1 LDKTLYSLK
10 KHSNKI
16 NLKINKMETN
26 NIKASR
32 IEAAGN
38 NFSIIGYTMILVI
51 VISLGQ
57 FFYNKKIS
65 EQIQSPNSKIA
76 QQSANYLN
84 SRDAQQSAKDLETAF
99 IDAQQSA
106 KEIETAS
113 KDLETANYAASVL
126 YLLCSIII
134 LVNFISAGNNLSSC
148 EELEADVIPNVES
161 EKLLLKLNMTKSSSG
176 KLANG
181 GIIVYTDEKGE
192 HGLVCSNNDLGNAN
206 WNSAK
211 QLCDNYN
218 EAGFSD
224 WRLPT
229 KDELQ
234 LIYLLLHRRKIGGFA
249 DNYYWSS
256 TDDYSNYAWRQ
267 YGSSGDQTS
276 LSKDGSCNVRAVRAF

>member
-1 LDKTLYSLK
+1 
-10 KHSNKI
+10 
-16 NLKINKMETN
+16 METN

-32 IEAAGN
+32 IKAAGN

-51 VISLGQ
+51 VFSLGQ
-57 FFYNKKIS
+57 FFYNKELSK
-65 EQIQSPNSKIA
+65 QIQSPNSKIA

-84 SRDAQQSAKDLETAF
+84 SRDAQQSAKDLETAL

-113 KDLETANYAASVL
+113 IDAQQSAKDLETANYFFMVL
-126 YLLCSIII
+126 YLLCAFIIMMCF
-134 LVNFISAGNNLSSC
+134 LSAGKNLSSC

-181 GIIVYTDEKGE
+181 GIIVYSDEKGE

>member
-1 LDKTLYSLK
+1 
-10 KHSNKI
+10 
-16 NLKINKMETN
+16 METN

-32 IEAAGN
+32 IKAAGN
-38 NFSIIGYTMILVI
+38 NLLYIGFTLIACVLISLIQVAYITGLDSGKSNYLDSVKDSNNFFMILNIVFAI
-51 VISLGQ
+51 VII
-57 FFYNKKIS
+57 FNM
-65 EQIQSPNSKIA
+65 
-76 QQSANYLN
+76 
-84 SRDAQQSAKDLETAF
+84 
-99 IDAQQSA
+99 
-106 KEIETAS
+106 
-113 KDLETANYAASVL
+113 
-126 YLLCSIII
+126 
-134 LVNFISAGNNLSSC
+134 ISAGKNLSSC
-148 EELEADVIPNVES
+148 EELEADVIPNVDS

-256 TDDYSNYAWRQ
+256 TENNSGSAWVQLFDGGIQNYDAK
-267 YGSSGDQTS
+267 GNE
-276 LSKDGSCNVRAVRAF
+276 CNVRAVRAF

>member
-1 LDKTLYSLK
+1 
-10 KHSNKI
+10 
-16 NLKINKMETN
+16 METN

-65 EQIQSPNSKIA
+65 QQIQSPNSKIA
-76 QQSANYLN
+76 QQSANYPN
-84 SRDAQQSAKDLETAF
+84 SRDAQQSAKDLETGI
-99 IDAQQSA
+99 IDEQQSA
-106 KEIETAS
+106 KEIETPS

-134 LVNFISAGNNLSSC
+134 LVNFISAGKNLSSC

-161 EKLLLKLNMTKSSSG
+161 EKLLLKLNMTKSNSG
-176 KLANG
+176 NLANG
-181 GIIVYTDEKGE
+181 GIIVYADTNGL
-192 HGLVCSNNDLGNAN
+192 HGLVCSISDLGIGD

-218 EAGFSD
+218 EGGFSD
-224 WRLPT
+224 WRLPN
-229 KDELQ
+229 KNELNF
-234 LIYLLLHRRKIGGFA
+234 IYLLLHRRKIGGFA
-249 DNYYWSS
+249 SNYYWSS
-256 TDDYSNYAWRQ
+256 TEEDDNDAWIQYFNSGNQASYSKA
-267 YGSSGDQTS
+267 
-276 LSKDGSCNVRAVRAF
+276 SKDKVRAVRAF

>member
-1 LDKTLYSLK
+1 
-10 KHSNKI
+10 
-16 NLKINKMETN
+16 METN

-32 IEAAGN
+32 IKAAGN

-51 VISLGQ
+51 VISLVH
-57 FFYNKKIS
+57 FFLNKELS
-65 EQIQSPNSKIA
+65 EQIQSINSKIA

-84 SRDAQQSAKDLETAF
+84 LRDAQQSAKDR
-99 IDAQQSA
+99 
-106 KEIETAS
+106 ETAS
-113 KDLETANYAASVL
+113 KDLETANYTASVL

-134 LVNFISAGNNLSSC
+134 LVNFLSAGKSLSSC
-148 EELEADVIPNVES
+148 EELEAKAKAKADVIPNVDS

-218 EAGFSD
+218 EGGFSD

-229 KDELQ
+229 TDELQ
-234 LIYLLLHRRKIGGFA
+234 LIYLLLHKRKIGGFA
-249 DNYYWSS
+249 SSIFWSS
-256 TDDYSNYAWRQ
+256 TEFNKSSAWLQDFDNGLQDNYSTDN
-267 YGSSGDQTS
+267 G
-276 LSKDGSCNVRAVRAF
+276 CNVRAVRAF

>member
-1 LDKTLYSLK
+1 
-10 KHSNKI
+10 
-16 NLKINKMETN
+16 METN

-32 IEAAGN
+32 IKAAGN
-38 NFSIIGYTMILVI
+38 NFSIIGYTMILVF
-51 VISLGQ
+51 VISLGH
-57 FFYNKKIS
+57 FFLNKELSK
-65 EQIQSPNSKIA
+65 QNQSPNSKIA

-84 SRDAQQSAKDLETAF
+84 SRDAQQSAKDLETAL

-113 KDLETANYAASVL
+113 IDAQQSAKDLETANYFFMVL
-126 YLLCSIII
+126 YLLCAFIIMMCF
-134 LVNFISAGNNLSSC
+134 LSAGKNLSSC
-148 EELEADVIPNVES
+148 EELEADVIPNVDS
-161 EKLLLKLNMTKSSSG
+161 EKLLLKLNMTKSNSG

-218 EAGFSD
+218 EGGFSD

-234 LIYLLLHRRKIGGFA
+234 LIYFLLHRRKIGGFA
-249 DNYYWSS
+249 DGNYWSS
-256 TDDYSNYAWRQ
+256 TEANPSIAWGQYFYSGRQ
-267 YGSSGDQTS
+267 SSG
-276 LSKDGSCNVRAVRAF
+276 SKSTKCSVRAVRAF

>member
-1 LDKTLYSLK
+1 
-10 KHSNKI
+10 
-16 NLKINKMETN
+16 METN

-32 IEAAGN
+32 IKAAGN

-51 VISLGQ
+51 VFSLGQ
-57 FFYNKKIS
+57 FFYNKELSK
-65 EQIQSPNSKIA
+65 QIQSPNSKIA

-84 SRDAQQSAKDLETAF
+84 SRDAQQSAKDLETAL

-113 KDLETANYAASVL
+113 IDAQQSAKDLETANYFFMVL
-126 YLLCSIII
+126 YLLCAFIIMMCF
-134 LVNFISAGNNLSSC
+134 LSAGKNLSSC
-148 EELEADVIPNVES
+148 EELEAVVILNVDS
-161 EKLLLKLNMTKSSSG
+161 EKLLLKLNMTKSNSG

-192 HGLVCSNNDLGNAN
+192 HGLVCSISDLGIGD

-218 EAGFSD
+218 EGGFSD

-229 KDELQ
+229 KNELQ
-234 LIYLLLHRRKIGGFA
+234 LIYLLLHKRKIGGFA
-249 DNYYWSS
+249 SSIFWSS
-256 TDDYSNYAWRQ
+256 TEFNKSSAWLQDFDNGLQDNYSTDN
-267 YGSSGDQTS
+267 G
-276 LSKDGSCNVRAVRAF
+276 CNVRAVRAF